1 MSSVSRLQC
10 LSAIPKSRKSHILNP
25 ITQFHR
31 RFAAD
36 SPTPREDHP
45 AAAVVAAQLSSCTD
59 LHQLNQIHGHI
70 IRTSFLHFNPAS
82 FHWNNVI
89 RSYTRLN
96 RPNQALQIY
105 SSMSRAGVLP
115 DCYTIPIVLKSA
127 SQALAF
133 WVGLQIHSIAVKIG
147 LESNEYCESG
157 FISLYSKCGEPDLAL
172 KVFDESPERKLGS
185 WNAVIAGL
193 CQSGRGKETIEMFIK
208 MMKLGLQPDDVTMVS
223 VTSACGSLG
232 DLQLGFQL
240 HKCVLQAT
248 TSEKSDTLMLN
259 SLIDMYG
266 KCGRMDLAA
275 MVFESMG
282 SKTNVSSYTSM
293 IVGYATHGQS
303 SEALQCFESMR
314 KHPVIRPNHVTF
326 IGVLTACVHGG
337 KVEEGRSYFKMMTKD
352 YSLMPRL
359 QHYGCLVDLLGRK
372 GLLKEAREVV
382 ESMPM
387 EPNVV
392 IFGCLMGACEKHG
405 DVRMAEWVA
414 ENLQRL
420 EPWNDGVFVV
430 MSNVYANN
438 GMWREVEKLRVVMK
452 QRKMDKSIA
461 QRAEIYQ
468 TVEHPRTSIRRLTT
482 SYLAKFSTQ
491 KIDTCPTRETFE
503 KNPLPPIFTNSRL
516 FLHHSFPSSA
526 KSLLRKVV
534 KDKMSRISRSSR
546 TLYVGNLPGD
556 IRLREVEDLFYKYG
570 PIVDID
576 LKVPPRPPGYA
587 FVEFEDPRDAEDA
600 IHGRDG
606 YDFDGHRLR
615 VELAHGGRRNSS
627 PADRHGSSY
636 SSSSS
641 RGPSRRS
648 DFRVVVTGL
657 PSSASWQDLKDHMRR
672 AGDVCFSQV
681 YRDRGGMRGIV
692 EYTNYDD
699 MKYALRKLDDSEFRN
714 TFSRA
719 YIRVREDDDGRSPY
733 YSRRSYSRSPDYSRR
748 SYTPSPD
755 YIRRSYDSRSPSR
768 SPYARRSRSRSR
780 SYSYSP
786 RSRSVSPVAKYSG
799 HPRSVSRSRSRS
811 SSPYA

>member
-452 QRKMDKSIA
+452 QRKMDK
-461 QRAEIYQ
+461 
-468 TVEHPRTSIRRLTT
+468 
-482 SYLAKFSTQ
+482 
-491 KIDTCPTRETFE
+491 
-503 KNPLPPIFTNSRL
+503 
-516 FLHHSFPSSA
+516 
-526 KSLLRKVV
+526 VV

>member
-452 QRKMDKSIA
+452 QRKMDK
-461 QRAEIYQ
+461 
-468 TVEHPRTSIRRLTT
+468 
-482 SYLAKFSTQ
+482 
-491 KIDTCPTRETFE
+491 
-503 KNPLPPIFTNSRL
+503 
-516 FLHHSFPSSA
+516 
-526 KSLLRKVV
+526 VV

-699 MKYALRKLDDSEFRN
+699 MKYAVGSKPCSFLGNSMTPNFETRSLVPIFEYERMMMGGARITRGGAILEARITRGGAIPRVLTTFEEATTLGVLAAALMLGGAEAEAEAIATVLEAGACLPSRN
-714 TFSRA
+714 TRAILDLCQGPGQGPALHMLKLSRVFNH
-719 YIRVREDDDGRSPY
+719 VRPIFENM
-733 YSRRSYSRSPDYSRR
+733 
-748 SYTPSPD
+748 
-755 YIRRSYDSRSPSR
+755 
-768 SPYARRSRSRSR
+768 
-780 SYSYSP
+780 
-786 RSRSVSPVAKYSG
+786 PVL
-799 HPRSVSRSRSRS
+799 RLEW
-811 SSPYA
+811 